1 MATTQNPGIT
11 LLKAFDPVGLLN
23 NSARLADSRRSTSK
37 DDAAQLNAITT
48 GALTTDYEKIK
59 NFVVIED
66 GVPKFSFDG
75 ATAED
80 FNNINEVAK
89 GTQFTSYMPASNK
102 YQKLTLKRILPGEQE
117 DTYNITA
124 SDERGEEVP
133 LTIGATNAGDDP
145 VAGLSQSQLEE
156 AFTVRF
162 TSRLARVM
170 NVDGSLPR
178 NVQADLAGK
187 FPASLA
193 GPGRAD
199 QYRELEQRIKN
210 SDKEREFLIRSL
222 TDRQATLTASA
233 DETAAKQMNEGFAP
247 YLRGLENGGITDEEV
262 RRIGLDLYDNDE
274 AAYRK
279 ALNADPAE
287 VVKAT
292 ESTSKTQTDAD
303 VKVKIAE
310 APDGLPQFQEPT
322 IDRMGYRFEG
332 GPTVYKNEVKNYLT
346 NLEGF
351 EGDASKFVK
360 LFRNE
365 TRVGIL
371 QDVINTIGKQPD
383 KLNALQAAIASERE
397 VPQEERKNPQ
407 GTYPPRK
414 LTDEQFAATVSVF
427 APPGSNALTDRVAS
441 ELETVSDEDMLELF
455 TGIEIPKGGFKENDR
470 NELQEF
476 LADNGVSDVRDL
488 AKLDRVDR
496 HTAALKMSIFIGTKP
511 GSAEQRSLVQQLVN
525 VGEGLPA
532 TYTPPTATERRTA
545 RTAVNT
551 IVDKV
556 DASKTSDAANT
567 FIASDKTTEDV
578 QAMSSAFAN
587 TFAGLQTAN
596 ERLGE
601 EANANGAVNIS
612 ALNDLAR
619 KEKQVLTEFIK
630 VQLYRDERSFK
641 EFFTEFL
648 KSDGDPTSLIGFDQ
662 LELEGAEEG
671 ITNQTRVRFGNT
683 KKDFSLGDIANDSNK
698 ALAKQVMESLLRI
711 KSLENQQRQ
720 Q

>member
-1 MATTQNPGIT
+1 MATTQNPGLT
-11 LLKAFDPVGLLN
+11 FLKALDPISLLN
-23 NSARLADSRRSTSK
+23 NSANLANSRRDASK
-37 DDAAQLNAITT
+37 DEVDQLNAITT
-48 GALTTDYEKIK
+48 GALITDFEKVKKFVGIDNGQIK
-59 NFVVIED
+59 I
-66 GVPKFSFDG
+66 SFDG

-80 FNNINEVAK
+80 YNNITQVAK
-89 GTQFTSYMPASNK
+89 GTKFTTWVPASKK
-102 YQKLTLKRILPGEQE
+102 YQELTLNQILPGEE
-117 DTYNITA
+117 EGTFNITGINE
-124 SDERGEEVP
+124 SGNEVP
-133 LTIGATNAGDDP
+133 LTVGATNAGDDP
-145 VAGLSQSQLEE
+145 VDILSQSQLEE
-156 AFTVRF
+156 GVAVGLNA
-162 TSRLARVM
+162 RLARAITV
-170 NVDGSLPR
+170 NKSLPS
-178 NVQADLAGK
+178 NIASNLLGK
-187 FPASLA
+187 FPASLS
-193 GPGRAD
+193 GPGRTD
-199 QYRELEQRIKN
+199 QYKELQQTIKN
-210 SDKEREFLIRSL
+210 SDKQRKFVTRLATE
-222 TDRQATLTASA
+222 RQADLTASA
-233 DETAAKQMNEGFAP
+233 DEDAAAQMNAGFAP
-247 YLRGLENGGITDEEV
+247 YLRGLENGGITDEQV
-262 RRIGLDLYDNDE
+262 RKIGLGLYDNDE

-279 ALNADPAE
+279 ALNADSTEA
-287 VVKAT
+287 VKAT
-292 ESTSKTQTDAD
+292 ESTSETQTGTRVD
-303 VKVKIAE
+303 IAK
-310 APDGLPQFQEPT
+310 APDGLPQFQERT
-322 IDRMGYRFEG
+322 RESGRSYTG
-332 GPTVYKNEVKNYLT
+332 GSTVYKNEVKNYLT

-351 EGDASKFVK
+351 EGDPNKFVK

-365 TRVGIL
+365 KRVGIL

-397 VPQEERKNPQ
+397 VPQEERKNVR
-407 GTYPPRK
+407 GTYLPRN

-455 TGIEIPKGGFKENDR
+455 TGIEIPEGGFKENDR

-476 LADNGVSDVRDL
+476 LENNGVSDVRDL

-551 IVDKV
+551 LVDKV
-556 DASKTSDAANT
+556 DASKISDAANA

-578 QAMSSAFAN
+578 QEMSSAFAN

-630 VQLYRDERSFK
+630 VQLYRDEGSFK

-662 LELEGAEEG
+662 LNLEGAENG
-671 ITNQTRVRFGNT
+671 ITDQTRVRFGNT
-683 KKDFSLGDIANDSNK
+683 KKDFSLGKIANDSNK

>member
-23 NSARLADSRRSTSK
+23 NSARLADSRRSTSVA
-37 DDAAQLNAITT
+37 DAAQLNAIAT

-80 FNNINEVAK
+80 YNNINEVAK
-89 GTQFTSYMPASNK
+89 GTKFTSWMPASNK
-102 YQKLTLKRILPGEQE
+102 YQELTLNRILPGEQE
-117 DTYNITA
+117 GTFNITA
-124 SDERGEEVP
+124 TDERGEEVP

-156 AFTVRF
+156 AFNVRF

-170 NVDGSLPR
+170 NVDGSLPK
-178 NVQADLAGK
+178 NIQADFAGK
-187 FPASLA
+187 FPASLG

-210 SDKEREFLIRSL
+210 SDKEREFVIRSL
-222 TDRQATLTASA
+222 TDRQAILTASA
-233 DETAAKQMNEGFAP
+233 DEAAAKQMNADFVP

-262 RRIGLDLYDNDE
+262 RRIGLGLYDNDE

-287 VVKAT
+287 VK
-292 ESTSKTQTDAD
+292 SKGD
-303 VKVKIAE
+303 E
-310 APDGLPQFQEPT
+310 APTLENKVETSTVGDTDFYGSSEEPLLLPSSKSTKGGRGQFIRET
-322 IDRMGYRFEG
+322 R
-332 GPTVYKNEVKNYLT
+332 TYLSK
-346 NLEGF
+346 LPGF
-351 EGDASKFVK
+351 EGDSDDFVDIFNSK
-360 LFRNE
+360 E
-365 TRVGIL
+365 RVGL
-371 QDVINTIGKQPD
+371 LEDVIEATKERPER
-383 KLNALQAAIASERE
+383 LNALQKAMVSARE

-407 GTYPPRK
+407 GTYLPRK
-414 LTDEQFAATVSVF
+414 LTDELLSATVATF
-427 APPGSNALTDRVAS
+427 LAPGDSSKAAETVKGKLSN
-441 ELETVSDEDMLELF
+441 VSDENMLKLF
-455 TGIEIPKGGFKENDR
+455 TGIEIPQGGFTENDR

-532 TYTPPTATERRTA
+532 TYTPPTAAERRTA

-556 DASKTSDAANT
+556 DASKISDAANA
-567 FIASDKTTEDV
+567 FIASDKTPEDV
-578 QAMSSAFAN
+578 QAMSSSFAN

-630 VQLYRDERSFK
+630 VQLYRDEGSFK
-641 EFFTEFL
+641 EFFTEFF
-648 KSDGDPTSLIGFDQ
+648 KVDGDPTSLIGFDQ
-662 LELEGAEEG
+662 LNLEGAENG
-671 ITNQTRVRFGNT
+671 ITDQTSVRFGNT
-683 KKDFSLGDIANDSNK
+683 KKNFSLGDIANDSNK

>member
-37 DDAAQLNAITT
+37 EDAAQLNAITT

-59 NFVVIED
+59 DFVVIED

-75 ATAED
+75 ATDED

-102 YQKLTLKRILPGEQE
+102 YQKLTLNRILPGEQE
-117 DTYNITA
+117 GTFNITA

-279 ALNADPAE
+279 ALNADSTE
-287 VVKAT
+287 TVKAT
-292 ESTSKTQTDAD
+292 ESTSKTQTGTR
-303 VKVKIAE
+303 VEIAE
-310 APDGLPQFQEPT
+310 APDGLPQFQERT
-322 IDRMGYRFEG
+322 RESGRAYTG
-332 GPTVYKNEVKNYLT
+332 GSTVYKNEVKNYLT

-351 EGDASKFVK
+351 EGDPNKFVK

-365 TRVGIL
+365 KRVGIL

-397 VPQEERKNPQ
+397 VPETERKNVR
-407 GTYPPRK
+407 GTYLPRN

-455 TGIEIPKGGFKENDR
+455 TGIEIPEGGFKENDR

-556 DASKTSDAANT
+556 DASKTSDAANA

-601 EANANGAVNIS
+601 EANANGVVNIS